1 MATNT
6 PPGGDAGRQLVGKV
20 TPAERDEIKA
30 LFERKNGLT
39 ELFRS
44 LLNVDP
50 AELEA
55 SGLYDRLVKDMGEVS
70 TRFQQWW
77 DEKSRQHQWTSAKGG
92 QWQIDFETCEVFL
105 QLQ

>member
-6 PPGGDAGRQLVGKV
+6 PPGGDAGRQVVGKV
-20 TPAERDEIKA
+20 TPAERDEIKI

-44 LLNVDP
+44 LLNVNP

-70 TRFQQWW
+70 TRFQSWW
-77 DEKSRQHQWTSAKGG
+77 DSMGRKHE
-92 QWQIDFETCEVFL
+92 WQSISGYHWEIDFDTCDIYL
-105 QLQ
+105 RT